1 MTLPSLL
8 GECLTKQRRY
18 REAEPFLIESYND
31 LKSSLSEQNP
41 RTAEARQRLV
51 EFYEAW
57 GKPELAAHY
66 R

>member
-1 MTLPSLL
+1 
-8 GECLTKQRRY
+8 LTKQRRY